1 MSKLKPNNIL
11 KVAILVDGDFFYKR
25 YRSIKKSEKNFDP
38 YDAKKIADDFYTLA
52 LRHVENDYL
61 YRILYYDCEPFSKR
75 IHNPITGKCI
85 NYSTTPIAN
94 FRRDFFD
101 ELRKKRKVALRL
113 GHLKEEGGWVIRP
126 NKTKELLNKKLSISN
141 LQEDDIFYG
150 LNQKGV
156 DIKIGLDI
164 ASLAYKRLVDKII
177 LISGDSDFVPAAKVA
192 RREGID
198 FVLDPMW
205 NHIDNKLFEHIDGLH
220 STIKNP
226 HKCSQ

>member
-1 MSKLKPNNIL
+1 MKNSVIN

-25 YRSIKKSEKNFDP
+25 YRSIKKNEKNFDP
-38 YDAKKIADDFYTLA
+38 YDAEKIADDFYTLA

-61 YRILYYDCEPFSKR
+61 YRILYYDCEPFEKR
-75 IHNPITGKCI
+75 IHNPITKKCI
-85 NYSTTPIAN
+85 NYSTTPLAE
-94 FRRDFFD
+94 FRRNFFD

-113 GHLKEEGGWVIRP
+113 GHLKEEGGWIIKPHV
-126 NKTKELLNKKLSISN
+126 TKDLLNNKLNISD
-141 LQEDDIFYG
+141 LKEEDLYYG
-150 LNQKGV
+150 LNQKGI
-156 DIKIGLDI
+156 DMKIGLDI
-164 ASLAYKRLVDKII
+164 ASLSYKRLVDKII

-205 NHIDNKLFEHIDGLH
+205 NHIDDNLFEHIDGLH

-226 HKCSQ
+226 NKCSS